1 VTSNAIIDT
10 IEKLLQD
17 MLLLRADSLRRVGV
31 DFIANV
37 FVKCDSVV
45 TTLDGML
52 AMCQPAEPSRPK
64 PRTKMIRATILS
76 IGKGFLEMFHTNKVS
91 QMSLILD
98 NEQWTQAEV
107 AAEFK
112 DIVLGL
118 LHHPLLQHD
127 VGAATSPRGAK
138 DNQQELVI
146 DGEKFVV
153 INSELMFFKLIGD
166 YLTCFRKIPLIRP
179 DVIIRIVEMFK
190 VMQSDHSK
198 YVVLILY
205 LKLFNLK
212 THSLVLH
219 QGAMQAASNLK
230 SITAKNLG
238 EYSA

>member
-1 VTSNAIIDT
+1 M
-10 IEKLLQD
+10 EKLLQD

-37 FVKCDSVV
+37 FVKCDTVV

-52 AMCQPAEPSRPK
+52 ATCQPAEPSRPK
-64 PRTKMIRATILS
+64 PRTKMIRATVLS

-112 DIVLGL
+112 DIVLSL
-118 LHHPLLQHD
+118 LHPSLLQHTD
-127 VGAATSPRGAK
+127 PNAPISPRGAK

-153 INSELMFFKLIGD
+153 LNSELMFFKLIGD

-190 VMQSDHSK
+190 VICNIIPIHRSNAVFVQ
-198 YVVLILY
+198 
-205 LKLFNLK
+205 LFNLK

-238 EYSA
+238 M

>member
-1 VTSNAIIDT
+1 V
-10 IEKLLQD
+10 EKLLQD

-37 FVKCDSVV
+37 FVKCDKVV

-52 AMCQPAEPSRPK
+52 ATCQPAEPSRPK
-64 PRTKMIRATILS
+64 PRTKMIRATVLS

-118 LHHPLLQHD
+118 LHPSLLQHTD
-127 VGAATSPRGAK
+127 GNNPASPRGAK

-153 INSELMFFKLIGD
+153 LNSELMFFKLISD

-179 DVIIRIVEMFK
+179 DVIIRVVEMFK
-190 VMQSDHSK
+190 VM
-198 YVVLILY
+198 
-205 LKLFNLK
+205 N
-212 THSLVLH
+212 
-219 QGAMQAASNLK
+219 
-230 SITAKNLG
+230 
-238 EYSA
+238 SATRTIWQ